1 MRRTSSL
8 GGMGLSFPPFTRAV
22 KQLLIA
28 NFAIFLLEAA
38 VDAFISPGFRP
49 WMDFHF
55 GLVPALTILHGWIWQ
70 SVTYSFLHEGLLH
83 VLFNMLA
90 LWMFGAQLEQDW
102 GYNLFMQFYFF
113 CVVGAALTT
122 IVVSFT
128 GLLGAS
134 PEITTVGASGGVY
147 GLLLAF
153 GILHG
158 DSEIMLFPLPFLIK
172 AKYFVIG
179 IIGLALYGALS
190 SAHTLGQSTAYMA
203 HLGGLIFGYIFLK
216 FVPRRGF
223 GYATS
228 ERYYGLRNSY
238 YKWKR
243 RRAARKFEVYMRK
256 REPNDYKHDE
266 YFDEYGNFKDP
277 STPRSD
283 KKNGDSRSGWVN

>member
-28 NFAIFLLEAA
+28 NCAIFLLEALA
-38 VDAFISPGFRP
+38 GAFTSYPVRT
-49 WMDFHF
+49 WLDFHF
-55 GLVPALTILHGWIWQ
+55 GLVPVLTILHGWIWQ
-70 SVTYSFLHEGLLH
+70 SVTYAFLHEGVLH
-83 VLFNMLA
+83 LLFNMLA

-113 CVVGAALTT
+113 CVIGAALTT

>member
-1 MRRTSSL
+1 
-8 GGMGLSFPPFTRAV
+8 MGLSFPPFTRAV

-28 NFAIFLLEAA
+28 NCAIFLLEAL
-38 VDAFISPGFRP
+38 VGAFTSYPVRT
-49 WMDFHF
+49 WLDVHV

-70 SVTYSFLHEGLLH
+70 PVTYAFLHEGVLH
-83 VLFNMLA
+83 LLFNMLA

-113 CVVGAALTT
+113 CVIGAAFTT

-134 PEITTVGASGGVY
+134 PEIPTVGASGGIY

-203 HLGGLIFGYIFLK
+203 HLGGLLFGYIFLK

-243 RRAARKFEVYMRK
+243 KRAARKFEVYMRK
-256 REPNDYKHDE
+256 HEPNDYKHDE